1 MVRKELS
8 QNTFLI
14 FRLKSKKV
22 LENQGLSAG
31 VVKLTSKVVVTGQNY
46 NSVKNAEIDALLY

>member
-8 QNTFLI
+8 QNNFLN
-14 FRLKSKKV
+14 FALKTKKV

-31 VVKLTSKVVVTGQNY
+31 VVKLTSKDVPIV
-46 NSVKNAEIDALLY
+46 